1 MKNRTGIFFVLA
13 FAVAVLWT
21 ASAAAVPVSVS
32 VSFFHD
38 QLAPHGHWVTAGS
51 YGSCWVPSG
60 VVAGWEPYVDGQWAY
75 SDYGWTWAS
84 NDPWGDIPYHYGTWA
99 YVDPYGW
106 VWVPGTVW
114 APAWVTWA
122 YTDDYVGWAPVPP
135 SFALSATGYFG
146 APVVVTATRYVFVPT
161 RQFVG
166 VPVAT
171 VRVPAQ
177 QGVTILPHA
186 VKTTR
191 FDVSNGFVRV
201 AGPPQARVERA
212 VGHPIQ
218 RVSTTSLRAQPTTL
232 AAGGVT
238 KAKSV
243 RVVAPEAERAKVAP
257 ETARSKGAPAQAE
270 ARNEKSQA
278 HAKPQAQARTTEKAH
293 QNEKKAA
300 RPASDRPASEESSSR
315 NESAA
320 AHKAQPKPKARPETE
335 TRQAN
340 VAHSQPAPKPKAQPK
355 PEHRAEPEK
364 PHQHQDVQ
372 SQRAAPRTEQPEA
385 RPQTETR
392 QANVEHAQP
401 PPKPKARP
409 QHPQPPPKEKEKEKA
424 PPSQN

>member
-1 MKNRTGIFFVLA
+1 MKNRKGIFFLSI
-13 FAVAVLWT
+13 AVAALC
-21 ASAAAVPVSVS
+21 AAASSPAAAAPVSVS
-32 VSFFHD
+32 VSVFHD
-38 QLAPHGHWVTAGS
+38 QLAPHGRWVSAGS
-51 YGSCWVPSG
+51 YGNCWVPSG
-60 VVAGWEPYVDGQWAY
+60 VAAGWEPYVDGQWAY

-84 NDPWGDIPYHYGTWA
+84 NDPWGDVPYHYGTWA

-212 VGHPIQ
+212 IGHPIQ
-218 RVSTTSLRAQPTTL
+218 RVATTSLRAQPTSL

-238 KAKSV
+238 TAKCV
-243 RVVAPEAERAKVAP
+243 QVVAPESERGKV
-257 ETARSKGAPAQAE
+257 APAQAQ

-278 HAKPQAQARTTEKAH
+278 QAKPQAQARSSEKAH
-293 QNEKKAA
+293 SNEKK
-300 RPASDRPASEESSSR
+300 PARPASEESNAR

-320 AHKAQPKPKARPETE
+320 THKAQPKPKAQPETE

-340 VAHSQPAPKPKAQPK
+340 VAHTQPAPKPKAKPK
-355 PEHRAEPEK
+355 PEHHAEPVK
-364 PHQHQDVQ
+364 PQDTQ
-372 SQRAAPRTEQPEA
+372 TQKAAPPRNEQPEA
-385 RPQTETR
+385 HPQNETR
-392 QANVEHAQP
+392 QANAEHAQP
-401 PPKPKARP
+401 EPKPKPRAQHP
-409 QHPQPPPKEKEKEKA
+409 QHPPQPPKEKEKS
-424 PPSQN
+424 PGQN

>member
-38 QLAPHGHWVTAGS
+38 QLAPHGRWVTAGS

-243 RVVAPEAERAKVAP
+243 HVVAPESE
-257 ETARSKGAPAQAE
+257 RSKVAPAQAQ
-270 ARNEKSQA
+270 ARNEKSQPQ
-278 HAKPQAQARTTEKAH
+278 AKPQAQARTTEKAH

-300 RPASDRPASEESSSR
+300 RPASDRPASESNAR

-320 AHKAQPKPKARPETE
+320 THKAQPKPKARPETE

-340 VAHSQPAPKPKAQPK
+340 VAHSEPAPKPKAQPK

-372 SQRAAPRTEQPEA
+372 SQKAAPRTEQPEA

-409 QHPQPPPKEKEKEKA
+409 QHPQQPPKEKEKEKA

>member
-1 MKNRTGIFFVLA
+1 MRNRTGIFFVLA
-13 FAVAVLWT
+13 FAVAALWAVS
-21 ASAAAVPVSVS
+21 ASAAPASVS

-38 QLAPHGHWVTAGS
+38 QLAPHGRWVAAGT
-51 YGSCWVPSG
+51 YGNCWVPSG
-60 VVAGWEPYVDGQWAY
+60 VAAGWEPYVDGQWVY

-84 NDPWGDIPYHYGTWA
+84 NDPWGEIPYHYGTWA

-135 SFALSATGYFG
+135 TFALSATGYFG

-177 QGVTILPHA
+177 QAVTILPHA

-191 FDVSNGFVRV
+191 FDVSHGVVRV
-201 AGPPQARVERA
+201 AGPPAARVERA

-238 KAKSV
+238 KAKTI
-243 RVVAPEAERAKVAP
+243 RVVAPEAERAKVAAAPATRP
-257 ETARSKGAPAQAE
+257 ETRSAQ
-270 ARNEKSQA
+270 ARNEKAQPKPQKAQPEARQEQA
-278 HAKPQAQARTTEKAH
+278 HATTTQAKGG
-293 QNEKKAA
+293 
-300 RPASDRPASEESSSR
+300 S
-315 NESAA
+315 A

-340 VAHSQPAPKPKAQPK
+340 VAHTKPAPKPK
-355 PEHRAEPEK
+355 PEHRAEPVR
-364 PHQHQDVQ
+364 PQQDAQ
-372 SQRAAPRTEQPEA
+372 AQKAAPPRSEQPEA
-385 RPQTETR
+385 RPQSETR
-392 QANVEHAQP
+392 QANAEHAQP
-401 PPKPKARP
+401 APKPKPRAQHP
-409 QHPQPPPKEKEKEKA
+409 QHPQPPKEKEK
-424 PPSQN
+424 PPSQD

>member
-1 MKNRTGIFFVLA
+1 LA
-13 FAVAVLWT
+13 FAVAALWAVS
-21 ASAAAVPVSVS
+21 ASAAPVSVS

-38 QLAPHGHWVTAGS
+38 QLAPHGRWVAAGS
-51 YGSCWVPSG
+51 YGNCWAPSG
-60 VVAGWEPYVDGQWAY
+60 VAAGWEPYVDGQWVY

-135 SFALSATGYFG
+135 TFALSATGYFG

-191 FDVSNGFVRV
+191 FDVSNGVVRV
-201 AGPPQARVERA
+201 AGPPAARVERA

-218 RVSTTSLRAQPTTL
+218 RVATASLRAQPTTL
-232 AAGGVT
+232 AAAGMT
-238 KAKSV
+238 KSRSI
-243 RVVAPEAERAKVAP
+243 RVVAPEAERAKVAAAPAARP
-257 ETARSKGAPAQAE
+257 ETRSAQAKPQKAQAE
-270 ARNEKSQA
+270 TR
-278 HAKPQAQARTTEKAH
+278 QAQTRAEKAPKS
-293 QNEKKAA
+293 EKQPA
-300 RPASDRPASEESSSR
+300 RPASESNARNASAS
-315 NESAA
+315 
-320 AHKAQPKPKARPETE
+320 K
-335 TRQAN
+335 
-340 VAHSQPAPKPKAQPK
+340 
-355 PEHRAEPEK
+355 
-364 PHQHQDVQ
+364 
-372 SQRAAPRTEQPEA
+372 APRTRRSPSP
-385 RPQTETR
+385 RR
-392 QANVEHAQP
+392 VRR
-401 PPKPKARP
+401 PKPARRTSRTRSRRP
-409 QHPQPPPKEKEKEKA
+409 SRRRSRSRSRTVPSRIGRRRMRRRRRLRLETSSPKRVRRA
-424 PPSQN
+424 RLARRTPSTRSRRPRRSRGRSIRSRPRRRRRNPRVRTDD

>member
-1 MKNRTGIFFVLA
+1 MRNGTGIFFVLA
-13 FAVAVLWT
+13 FALAALWAVS
-21 ASAAAVPVSVS
+21 ASAAPVSVS

-38 QLAPHGHWVTAGS
+38 QLAPHGRWVAAGS
-51 YGSCWVPSG
+51 YGNCWAPSG
-60 VVAGWEPYVDGQWAY
+60 VAAGWEPYVDGQWVY

-135 SFALSATGYFG
+135 TFALSATGYFG

-191 FDVSNGFVRV
+191 FDVSNGVVRV
-201 AGPPQARVERA
+201 AGPPAARVERA

-218 RVSTTSLRAQPTTL
+218 RVATASLRAQPTTL
-232 AAGGVT
+232 AAAGMT
-238 KAKSV
+238 KSRSI
-243 RVVAPEAERAKVAP
+243 RVVAPEAERAKVAAAPAARP
-257 ETARSKGAPAQAE
+257 ETRSAQAKPQKAQAE
-270 ARNEKSQA
+270 TR
-278 HAKPQAQARTTEKAH
+278 QAQSRAEKAPKS
-293 QNEKKAA
+293 EKQPA
-300 RPASDRPASEESSSR
+300 RPASESNARNASASES
-315 NESAA
+315 A

-340 VAHSQPAPKPKAQPK
+340 VAHTKPAPKPKAKPQPE
-355 PEHRAEPEK
+355 PHRAEPDRPQANAQAQK
-364 PHQHQDVQ
+364 
-372 SQRAAPRTEQPEA
+372 APPRNEQPEA
-385 RPQTETR
+385 RLQSETR
-392 QANVEHAQP
+392 QANAEHAQP
-401 PPKPKARP
+401 APKAKPRP
-409 QHPQPPPKEKEKEKA
+409 QHPQPPPKEKEK
-424 PPSQN
+424 PPSQD

>member
-1 MKNRTGIFFVLA
+1 MRNRKGIFFVLL
-13 FAVAVLWT
+13 AVAALWAAQAT
-21 ASAAAVPVSVS
+21 AAPVSVS

-38 QLAPHGHWVTAGS
+38 ELAPHGRWVAAGS
-51 YGSCWVPSG
+51 YGSCWAPSG
-60 VVAGWEPYVDGQWAY
+60 VAAGWEPYVDGQWVY

-191 FDVSNGFVRV
+191 FDVSNGVVRV
-201 AGPPQARVERA
+201 AGPPQARIERA

-218 RVSTTSLRAQPTTL
+218 RVATTSLRAQPTTL

-243 RVVAPEAERAKVAP
+243 RVVAPESERSKVAPEAARAKVAP
-257 ETARSKGAPAQAE
+257 AQAQ
-270 ARNEKSQA
+270 ARNEKPQA
-278 HAKPQAQARTTEKAH
+278 QAKPPAQARTTEKAH
-293 QNEKKAA
+293 QNEKK
-300 RPASDRPASEESSSR
+300 PAHPEARPASEESNAR

-320 AHKAQPKPKARPETE
+320 THKAQPKPKARPETE

-340 VAHSQPAPKPKAQPK
+340 VAHTQPAPKPKAKPK
-355 PEHRAEPEK
+355 PEHRAEPER
-364 PHQHQDVQ
+364 PHQDVQ
-372 SQRAAPRTEQPEA
+372 SQKAAPRNVQPEA
-385 RPQTETR
+385 HPQNETR
-392 QANVEHAQP
+392 QANVEQAQP
-401 PPKPKARP
+401 APKPKPRP
-409 QHPQPPPKEKEKEKA
+409 QHSQPPKEKEK
-424 PPSQN
+424 PPSSQN